1 MRSACPYD
9 HGVRVG
15 YVKFAG
21 AKNHSASG
29 KQINMLVAFAV
40 ARAIK
45 INKKY
50 KSNYKDDSD
59 LEDELNRFNFDNI

>member
-1 MRSACPYD
+1 ME
-9 HGVRVG
+9 
-15 YVKFAG
+15 
-21 AKNHSASG
+21 